1 MSFRRLTPAPGD
13 RSHLERLVQ
22 ALGVEEGIAAERL
35 RRWVSTMVLLGAF
48 ERGGDDGHRF
58 LLKGGVAI
66 EGVRTGARA
75 TKDVDV
81 VFGGEPGEL
90 LDALDAA
97 FAEPYCDFAFRRGAP
112 AEHGPHA
119 TRFDVRLTYQTRGW
133 ATVRLEISG
142 PEHGADEPEYIE
154 DQPAGLQAHRP
165 AIDRLPATAL
175 SDRTEAACRQ
185 RAARRSHQRPLP
197 RPRRSPSPA

>member
-1 MSFRRLTPAPGD
+1 MSRAPRDGPVK
-13 RSHLERLVQ
+13 SHLEQLIGRHSRES
-22 ALGVEEGIAAERL
+22 GVAADRV
-35 RRWVSTMVLLGAF
+35 RRWVSTMALLGAL
-48 ERGGDDGHRF
+48 ERAAPDDALPLF